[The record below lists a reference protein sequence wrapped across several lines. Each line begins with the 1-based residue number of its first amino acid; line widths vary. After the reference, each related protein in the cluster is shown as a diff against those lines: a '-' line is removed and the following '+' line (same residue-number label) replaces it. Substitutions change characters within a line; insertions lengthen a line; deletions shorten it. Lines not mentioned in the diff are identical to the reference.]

1 MLSVEGVVVRYGEV
15 AALAGLDLEVADGEV
30 VALLG
35 PSGSGKSTLLRV
47 VAGLVAPDAGS
58 VTWDGQD
65 LAGVPPHRRGFGL
78 MFQDYALF
86 PHLDVGG
93 NVAFGLRMQGPV
105 RPGRVAEVLEMV
117 GLPGYEDR
125 AVGTLSGGEAQR
137 VALARALAPEP
148 RMLMLDEPVGSL
160 DRVLRERLVIE
171 LRELLVRLRMTALYV
186 THDQEEGFSV
196 ADRVA
201 VLRDGQVVASGAPE
215 ELWSRPAD
223 AWTARFLGQSNVVEG
238 VVAAGVA
245 ATPWGELP
253 VPEGTAD
260 GPATLVV
267 RADALRVADDGAISG
282 VVEAATFR
290 GDHVRLRVRPDAG
303 PPLDAE
309 VERRAPPG
317 ERVSLA
323 VDPEGVVVLGKP

>member
-186 THDQEEGFSV
+186 THDQ
-196 ADRVA
+196 
-201 VLRDGQVVASGAPE
+201 
-215 ELWSRPAD
+215 
-223 AWTARFLGQSNVVEG
+223 
-238 VVAAGVA
+238 
-245 ATPWGELP
+245 
-253 VPEGTAD
+253 
-260 GPATLVV
+260 
-267 RADALRVADDGAISG
+267 
-282 VVEAATFR
+282 
-290 GDHVRLRVRPDAG
+290 
-303 PPLDAE
+303 
-309 VERRAPPG
+309 
-317 ERVSLA
+317 
-323 VDPEGVVVLGKP
+323 